1 VIISILLRKYTIKN
15 NILKNITLILQTLRV
30 EKQLLDWRDELLP
43 NELSVVV

>member
-1 VIISILLRKYTIKN
+1 MRKYTIKN

-30 EKQLLDWRDELLP
+30 EKQLLVWRDELLS